1 MEYIKNIH
9 DIPIDW
15 TNYIIFINPLHWN
28 HYKFQKFIFKM
39 NLLVSLNNCL
49 LIYLILSF
57 LTNSAI
63 KHGHNF
69 VKKII
74 YNSLWSQRL
83 ISVFHVSRHGLST
96 CVTAKHYVHCS
107 SAKLYEEAFILLLK
121 ENGRM

>member
-1 MEYIKNIH
+1 
-9 DIPIDW
+9 
-15 TNYIIFINPLHWN
+15 
-28 HYKFQKFIFKM
+28 
-39 NLLVSLNNCL
+39 
-49 LIYLILSF
+49 LSF
-57 LTNSAI
+57 LINSAI
-63 KHGHNF
+63 KRGHNF

-96 CVTAKHYVHCS
+96 CVSAKHYVHCS